1 MINTTDH
8 SLYSYF
14 QRLKEKGYNIEN
26 ILELN
31 KNEVKE
37 LLEISLDADINNI
50 AFLEYMKE
58 QEEKA
63 KTQEENTVKENNT

>member
-14 QRLKEKGYNIEN
+14 QRLKEKGYSIEK

>member
-1 MINTTDH
+1 MINTTNH

-14 QRLKEKGYNIEN
+14 KRLKEKGYSIEK